1 MNAQLRNLF
10 FKNITYYI
18 EKYFLSSFMIY
29 YALKNLLLMV
39 QETVAI
45 SFLGNPLGQGN
56 PSDLS
61 AAIFYY
67 PLIKHGLLAMF
78 NAFNGSILLRS
89 QRPQQA
95 PDSWKGIWIP
105 LLSSYA
111 MLAYNLTDYMPG
123 WMIISY
129 APQHLLSILLVS
141 SCLLSL
147 SGQIISLIAV
157 LYLRRSFAIF
167 IQVRD
172 VITGGPYKYVRHP
185 MYTGYVVLT
194 AGILLS
200 NLCVAYVLIA
210 AVYVGLLAYRA
221 HLEENML
228 AANDPAYK
236 ENMER
241 TGFLFP
247 KLSAFTT
254 QPIPLLT

>member
-1 MNAQLRNLF
+1 MSAQLRNLF
-10 FKNITYYI
+10 FKDSTYYI
-18 EKYFLSSFMIY
+18 EKYLLSSFMIY

-45 SFLGNPLGQGN
+45 SSLSDELGRGN
-56 PSDLS
+56 LNNLS
-61 AAIFYY
+61 AAVFYY

-78 NAFNGSILLRS
+78 NAFNGIILLHS

-95 PDSWKGIWIP
+95 PHNWKGIWIP

-111 MLAYNLTDYMPG
+111 MLAYNLTNYMPG
-123 WMIISY
+123 WMTMNY
-129 APQHLLSILLVS
+129 APQHLLSILLIG

-172 VITGGPYKYVRHP
+172 VIAGGPYKYVRHP
-185 MYTGYVVLT
+185 MYTGYIVLT

-210 AVYVGLLAYRA
+210 AVYIGLLAYRA

-228 AANDPAYK
+228 AAHNSVYK
-236 ENMER
+236 EKMEH
-241 TGFLFP
+241 TGFFFP
-247 KLSAFTT
+247 KLSVFTA
-254 QPIPLLT
+254 

>member
-1 MNAQLRNLF
+1 MNTQLRHLF
-10 FKNITYYI
+10 FKDITYYI
-18 EKYFLSSFMIY
+18 EKYCLSSFMIY
-29 YALKNLLLMV
+29 YALKNLSLLV
-39 QETVAI
+39 QEIGAL
-45 SFLGNPLGQGN
+45 SSLGHEVGRG
-56 PSDLS
+56 SSGDLS
-61 AAIFYY
+61 AAISYY
-67 PLIKHGLLAMF
+67 PLIKLGLLAMF

-89 QRPQQA
+89 RRPQQA
-95 PDSWKGIWIP
+95 PDSWKGIWVP

-111 MLAYNLTDYMPG
+111 MLAYNLTDYMPA
-123 WMIISY
+123 WMTVNY
-129 APQHLLSILLVS
+129 VPQHLLFILIVA

-147 SGQIISLIAV
+147 SGQIISLIAA

-185 MYTGYVVLT
+185 MYTGYIVLT

-210 AVYVGLLAYRA
+210 AVYAGLLAYRA

-228 AANDPAYK
+228 AAHNPAYK
-236 ENMER
+236 ENMGR

-247 KLSAFTT
+247 KLSAFTA
-254 QPIPLLT
+254 